1 MSHFSRI
8 KTKLVERVYLL
19 AALKDLGYQVEEGDL
34 KVGGF
39 AGASQKVNIKV
50 KLNLSYDIGFRET
63 PTGYELVAD
72 WWGVRGLE
80 KDVFLDKLS
89 QRYAYHATRSRL
101 EEQGFTLV
109 EETTDKNGEVRLVL
123 RKLA

>member
-109 EETTDKNGEVRLVL
+109 EETTEKNGEVRVVL

>member
-8 KTKLVERVYLL
+8 KTKLIERVYLL
-19 AALKDLGYQVEEGDL
+19 AALKDMGYQVEEGDL

-50 KLNLSYDIGFRET
+50 KLNLSYDIGLRET
-63 PTGYELVAD
+63 PAGYELVAD

-80 KDVFLDKLS
+80 KDAFLDKLS
-89 QRYAYHATRSRL
+89 QRYAYHATRARL

-109 EETTDKNGEVRLVL
+109 EETTEKNGEVRLVL

>member
-109 EETTDKNGEVRLVL
+109 EETTEKNGEVRLVL